1 MAEKSARPVNIEKIR
16 HEILSM
22 NLSRLAVFSDVMNR
36 YVLLRTK
43 GDARTW
49 LRVYAVTFII
59 TRGGKVTPTELAK
72 ILLRSRNSVSQLIN
86 GLEKDGLVK
95 RYHTQEDRRTVYVE
109 VTPDGLSFIKAR
121 FKVLKSLEDEIK
133 SCLDDGELRLIVNL
147 TRKLRL
153 RLLEKLTGLKS

>member
-1 MAEKSARPVNIEKIR
+1 MAEKSARPVNIEKMR
-16 HEILSM
+16 REILSM

-36 YVLLRTK
+36 YILLRTK

-86 GLEKDGLVK
+86 GLEKDGLVR
-95 RYHTQEDRRTVYVE
+95 RYHTTEDRRTVYVE
-109 VTPDGLSFIKAR
+109 VTSEGLSFIKAR
-121 FKVLKSLEDEIK
+121 FKVLKSLEKEIT
-133 SCLDDGELRLIVNL
+133 SCLDDGELRIMVNL

-153 RLLEKLTGLKS
+153 RLIEKLTGLKS

>member
-16 HEILSM
+16 QEILSM
-22 NLSRLAVFSDVMNR
+22 NLSRLVVFSDVMNR
-36 YVLLRTK
+36 YLLLRAK

-72 ILLRSRNSVSQLIN
+72 LLLRSRNSVSQLIN
-86 GLEKDGLVK
+86 GLEKDGLVR
-95 RYHTQEDRRTVYVE
+95 RYHTTEDRRIVYVE
-109 VTPDGLSFIKAR
+109 VTSDGLSFIKA
-121 FKVLKSLEDEIK
+121 KLELVKSLEDEIK
-133 SCLDDGELRLIVNL
+133 SCLDDGELRIIVDL

-153 RLLEKLTGLKS
+153 RLIEKLTGLKS

>member
-95 RYHTQEDRRTVYVE
+95 RYHTTKDRRTVYVE

-133 SCLDDGELRLIVNL
+133 SCLDDGELRLIVDL

-153 RLLEKLTGLKS
+153 SLLEKLTGLKS

>member
-16 HEILSM
+16 QEILSM
-22 NLSRLAVFSDVMNR
+22 NLSRLVVFSDVMNR
-36 YVLLRTK
+36 YLLLRAK

-72 ILLRSRNSVSQLIN
+72 ILLRSRNSVSQLIG
-86 GLEKDGLVK
+86 GLEKDGLVR
-95 RYHTQEDRRTVYVE
+95 RYHTTEDRRTVYVE
-109 VTPDGLSFIKAR
+109 VTSDGLSFIKAR
-121 FKVLKSLEDEIK
+121 LKVLKSLEEEIK
-133 SCLDDGELRLIVNL
+133 SCLDDDELRTIVDL

-153 RLLEKLTGLKS
+153 RLIEKLTGLKS

>member
-1 MAEKSARPVNIEKIR
+1 MAEKSARSVNIEKMR
-16 HEILSM
+16 REILSM
-22 NLSRLAVFSDVMNR
+22 DLNRLVVFSDVMNR
-36 YVLLRTK
+36 YLLLRAK

-72 ILLRSRNSVSQLIN
+72 ILLRSKNSVSQLIN
-86 GLEKDGLVK
+86 GLEKNGLVR
-95 RYHTQEDRRTVYVE
+95 RYHAKKDRRTVYVE
-109 VTPDGLSFIKAR
+109 VTSDGLSFVKAR
-121 FKVLKSLEDEIK
+121 LKVVKSLEEEIR
-133 SCLDDGELRLIVNL
+133 SCLDDGELRIIVDL

>member
-1 MAEKSARPVNIEKIR
+1 MAEKSARPVNIEKMR
-16 HEILSM
+16 REILSM

-36 YVLLRTK
+36 YVLLRAK

-95 RYHTQEDRRTVYVE
+95 RYHTAEDRRTVYVE

-121 FKVLKSLEDEIK
+121 FEVLKSLEDEIK
-133 SCLDDGELRLIVNL
+133 SCLDDGELRIIVNL

-153 RLLEKLTGLKS
+153 RLIEKLTGLKS

>member
-1 MAEKSARPVNIEKIR
+1 MAEKSARPVKTEKMR
-16 HEILSM
+16 REILSM

-86 GLEKDGLVK
+86 GLEKDGLVR
-95 RYHTQEDRRTVYVE
+95 RYHTTKDRRTVYVE
-109 VTPDGLSFIKAR
+109 VTPEGLSFIKAR
-121 FKVLKSLEDEIK
+121 FKVLKSLEEEIT
-133 SCLDDGELRLIVNL
+133 SCLDDGELRIMVNL

-153 RLLEKLTGLKS
+153 RLIEKLTGLKS

>member
-1 MAEKSARPVNIEKIR
+1 MAEKSARPVNIEKMR
-16 HEILSM
+16 REILSM
-22 NLSRLAVFSDVMNR
+22 DLSRLAVFSDVMNR
-36 YVLLRTK
+36 YVLLRAK

-86 GLEKDGLVK
+86 GLEKNGLVR
-95 RYHTQEDRRTVYVE
+95 RYHTTEDRRTVYVE
-109 VTPDGLSFIKAR
+109 VTSDGLSFIEER
-121 FKVLKSLEDEIK
+121 LKVLKSLEEEIR
-133 SCLDDGELRLIVNL
+133 SCLDDGELRIIVDL

-153 RLLEKLTGLKS
+153 GLIEKLTGLKS

>member
-1 MAEKSARPVNIEKIR
+1 MAEKSARPRNIEKIR
-16 HEILSM
+16 QEILSM

-36 YVLLRTK
+36 YVLLRAK

-86 GLEKDGLVK
+86 GLEKDGLVR
-95 RYHTQEDRRTVYVE
+95 RYHTTEDRRTVYVE
-109 VTPDGLSFIKAR
+109 VTSEGLSFIKAR
-121 FKVLKSLEDEIK
+121 LKVLKSLEEEIK
-133 SCLDDGELRLIVNL
+133 SCLDDGELQIIVDL

-153 RLLEKLTGLKS
+153 GLIEKLTGLKS

>member
-1 MAEKSARPVNIEKIR
+1 MAEKSARPRNVEKIR
-16 HEILSM
+16 QEILSM

-36 YVLLRTK
+36 YVLLRAK

-86 GLEKDGLVK
+86 GLEKDGLVR
-95 RYHTQEDRRTVYVE
+95 RYHTTEDRRTVYVE
-109 VTPDGLSFIKAR
+109 VTSEGLSFIKAR
-121 FKVLKSLEDEIK
+121 LKVLKSLEEEIT
-133 SCLDDGELRLIVNL
+133 SFLDDGELRIIVDL

-153 RLLEKLTGLKS
+153 RLIEKLTGLKS

>member
-1 MAEKSARPVNIEKIR
+1 MAEKSARPINIEKMR
-16 HEILSM
+16 REILSM

-36 YVLLRTK
+36 YVLLRAK

-95 RYHTQEDRRTVYVE
+95 RYHTTEDRRTVYVE
-109 VTPDGLSFIKAR
+109 VTSDGLSFIKER
-121 FKVLKSLEDEIK
+121 FKILKSLEEEIT
-133 SCLDDGELRLIVNL
+133 SCLDDGELRIIVDL

-153 RLLEKLTGLKS
+153 RLIEKLTGLKS